1 MVCVLNVR
9 NASKVMSKNIL
20 VHLLTV
26 LLPHMRVRHEVKLLW
41 KHSINYQK
49 NSLQSSWGLNS
60 LPCPNLVKGL
70 SQTIPQFQC
79 RKAPKIVNLHS
90 HVSSP

>member
-26 LLPHMRVRHEVKLLW
+26 LLPHMRVRHEEKL
-41 KHSINYQK
+41 
-49 NSLQSSWGLNS
+49 
-60 LPCPNLVKGL
+60 
-70 SQTIPQFQC
+70 
-79 RKAPKIVNLHS
+79 
-90 HVSSP
+90 SPLEA